1 MSKSE
6 TNSHANHRKRVRER
20 YINSCSKGFSEH
32 ELLELLLFYS
42 IPRAN
47 TNEIA
52 HSLIERFGSINGV
65 MEASIDELKLVNGIG
80 DNSAILIN
88 LTMMFAKTYAK
99 TQFDESKRIETIHD
113 LVDYANLHTYGAVN
127 ELVCGVFMDDNLNVI
142 STNVIATG
150 TINEVRPMLRTI
162 MELCILKR
170 ATAVAIF
177 HNHPNGGV
185 EPSTEDIDFTILL
198 ERELKIIGVTLTE
211 HVIVDG
217 NDYIAILKMI
227 KERY

>member
-1 MSKSE
+1 M
-6 TNSHANHRKRVRER
+6 
-20 YINSCSKGFSEH
+20 
-32 ELLELLLFYS
+32 
-42 IPRAN
+42 
-47 TNEIA
+47 
-52 HSLIERFGSINGV
+52 
-65 MEASIDELKLVNGIG
+65 
-80 DNSAILIN
+80 
-88 LTMMFAKTYAK
+88 
-99 TQFDESKRIETIHD
+99 
-113 LVDYANLHTYGAVN
+113 
-127 ELVCGVFMDDNLNVI
+127 
-142 STNVIATG
+142 
-150 TINEVRPMLRTI
+150 
-162 MELCILKR
+162 KR